1 MPRVSINIV
10 TWNSSKFIRQC
21 LNSIF
26 EQNYKDFSVLIID
39 NASTDGTAKIIEKEF
54 PQVSVLKNAR
64 NLGFSKAHNQGIRF
78 AIEKGFEYV
87 LVFNPDIIITDNCM
101 GELVQAAETD
111 SGVASV
117 GPKLFKIQTTN
128 TELKESLKTKVIDSC
143 GLKILKSRKI
153 VERGAGEKD
162 SGQYD
167 NKEEVFGLSGA
178 MVLYRSEAL
187 KDIKIFNEYFD
198 EKFFAYK
205 EDVDLAWRLR
215 LRGWKNLYQG
225 KAIAYHYRGASIEE
239 KAGIM
244 KIIKNRRGKS
254 KMINHYS
261 YKNHLL
267 LLVKNDFAF
276 NLILNFPFIFTY
288 ELKKF
293 IYILFF
299 ESRTLKS
306 FLQFLKEFPSAVK
319 KRRLIMRSRKIGPKE
334 IKKWFK

>member
-1 MPRVSINIV
+1 MPRISINIV

-39 NASTDGTAKIIEKEF
+39 NASSDGTAKIIEKEF

-78 AIEKGFEYV
+78 ALEKGFEYI
-87 LVFNPDIIITDNCM
+87 LVFNPDIIITDDCLE
-101 GELVQAAETD
+101 ELIKAVETD
-111 SGVASV
+111 PKIASV

-153 VERGAGEKD
+153 VERGAGEVD

-178 MVLYRSEAL
+178 MVLYKRDAL

-198 EKFFAYK
+198 ENFFAYK
-205 EDVDLAWRLR
+205 EDADLAWRLR

-225 KAIAYHYRGASIEE
+225 KAIAYHYRAASIEE

-267 LLVKNDFAF
+267 LLAKNDFF
-276 NLILNFPFIFTY
+276 INFILNFPFIFFY
-288 ELKKF
+288 ELGKF
-293 IYILFF
+293 FYILFF
-299 ESRTLKS
+299 ESKTLLS
-306 FLQFLKEFPSAVK
+306 LGQFFKELPPTVK
-319 KRRLIMRSRKIGPKE
+319 KRKLIMRNKKIGPKE
-334 IKKWFK
+334 IREWFQ